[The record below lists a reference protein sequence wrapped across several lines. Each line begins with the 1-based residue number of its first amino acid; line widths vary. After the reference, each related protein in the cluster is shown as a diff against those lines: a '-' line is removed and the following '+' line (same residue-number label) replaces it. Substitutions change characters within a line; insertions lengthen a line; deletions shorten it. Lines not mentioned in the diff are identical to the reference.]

1 MGIGQGFSVKGKET
15 KGRTGS
21 TRKVVDILANVAMQ
35 REKLIVRGEKN
46 IVAQA
51 LVGLAQASGCRFVT
65 PPQGLFGWVE
75 TGVDT
80 DVLAQRMLD
89 EGYLLAP
96 GALFHADRAP
106 SSLMRINF
114 ATTQEPLFWSTL
126 QRLCA
131 EQ

>member
-1 MGIGQGFSVKGKET
+1 M
-15 KGRTGS
+15 
-21 TRKVVDILANVAMQ
+21 
-35 REKLIVRGEKN
+35 
-46 IVAQA
+46 
-51 LVGLAQASGCRFVT
+51 
-65 PPQGLFGWVE
+65 GLFCWVD

-96 GALFHADRAP
+96 GALFHAERAP

-114 ATTQEPLFWSTL
+114 ATTQEAGFWDTL
-126 QRLCA
+126 VRLRA